1 MVDITKLTLQ
11 KSHRFF
17 WRTDPCMNRN
27 KDNLNHVLMMFVA
40 LNGVFVFETLL
51 VKVVC
56 KSFVMLVF
64 VVFRTNMD
72 WSASLRFAVV
82 NNLLRENVK
91 EYGRM
96 NDMDEYA
103 VRTFSVSGRRAVFY
117 KKLHTS
123 DSYLCDK

>member
-1 MVDITKLTLQ
+1 MLYITKLTLQ

-82 NNLLRENVK
+82 NNLLRENV
-91 EYGRM
+91 R
-96 NDMDEYA
+96 NTTMDEYA
-103 VRTFSVSGRRAVFY
+103 TRIFSVSGRMPVFY
-117 KKLHTS
+117 KKL
-123 DSYLCDK
+123 YK